1 MSSNSSKTARTV
13 IFRETGGPQVL
24 KVEKVEIPAPG
35 PQEVRIRVKAIGINR
50 ADVMYR
56 NGLYIEQPVFPA
68 GIGYEAAGIIESVGA
83 EIVGWKEGDVVN
95 VMPVFS
101 LNQYATYGELILVP
115 AYTLQKYPE
124 SLSYEEAAS
133 LWTSYISM
141 YGILVKAAEINSGDS
156 VLINAASSSAGLA
169 AIQLVNFLG
178 GISIA
183 ITSSASKQE
192 ALLQAG
198 AQHVLVAAT
207 QDLVAEVNRIT
218 SGKGANIVLDPVGG
232 PLFEKLIAATAE
244 RAKVFVYGALSP
256 EPALLPIFD
265 VLSKLPVIKGY
276 SAVDILSD
284 PGALQAGIRLI
295 IDGISQGK
303 LKPLVARS
311 FPLAQVVEAHIA
323 LEANRHIGKIVLS
336 V

>member
-1 MSSNSSKTARTV
+1 MSSNLSKTARTV

-24 KVEKVEIPAPG
+24 KVENVEIPAPG

-56 NGLYIEQPVFPA
+56 NGLYMEQPVFPA

-83 EIVGWKEGDVVN
+83 EVVDWKEGDVVN
-95 VMPVFS
+95 VMPAFS
-101 LNQYATYGELILVP
+101 LNQYSTYGELILVP
-115 AYTLQKYPE
+115 AYTLQKYPG

-141 YGILVKAAEINSGDS
+141 YGILVKDAEIKNGDS
-156 VLINAASSSAGLA
+156 VLITAASSSAGLA

-183 ITSSASKQE
+183 ITSSASKRDIIV
-192 ALLQAG
+192 QAG
-198 AQHVLVAAT
+198 AQHVIVSAA
-207 QDLVAEVNRIT
+207 QDLVTEVNRIT

-232 PLFEKLIAATAE
+232 PMFEKLIAATAE
-244 RAKVFVYGALSP
+244 RAKVFVYGAMSN
-256 EPALLPIFD
+256 EPTLLPMFD

-276 SAVDILSD
+276 SAVEIMSD
-284 PGALQAGIRLI
+284 PAALQAGIRLI
-295 IDGISQGK
+295 IDGVNQGK

-311 FPLAQVVEAHIA
+311 FPITQVVEAHMAI
-323 LEANRHIGKIVLS
+323 EANQHIGKIVLS
-336 V
+336 I